1 MGLTGTIPRLLGNL
15 SFLVTL
21 DLSGNKFQG
30 SLPQEI
36 VYLHRLRVIN
46 LSFNNF
52 TGQIP
57 SWFSFLTCLKYLN
70 LKKNNFTRLIPH
82 SLFNLLKL
90 ENLILSSNSIQGII
104 PEEIGN
110 LHSLK
115 YVDIETNQLN
125 DSIPSSV
132 FNISTPETI
141 ALGHSPFGNLP
152 TDVCLN
158 LTKLKKLS
166 SIPKAVGA
174 LCNLNIPSSTGGLQM
189 LLTLSLA
196 ENKLQGSIPD
206 SMGDL
211 SNLVFLDLSNNNLSG
226 LIPKSLVALQ
236 FLSYVNLSL
245 NNLWGEIP
253 SDGPFKNFTSQ
264 SFMSNGG
271 LCGSTRFLVPPCST
285 SMGHKSTRKKTSHV
299 IFITS
304 GIGAALMAITLTIV
318 FLMYRNKT
326 EVGRTEGI
334 LEIRTVQRISYYEL
348 LQATHGYEKSN
359 LLGTGSCGSVYKGI
373 LKDGMLVA
381 VKMLNLQRLNRMIDV
396 VRAIDYFH
404 NGYLIPVIH
413 CDLKPSNVLL
423 DAEMVAHVLCNRGHV
438 IDSLNIMD
446 YHCRIW
452 FGRTSIKEPNEGN
465 FTGKLECV
473 SLVMELAMHCTA
485 KSPKERIGM
494 KDALA
499 ALEKI
504 KVQF

>member
-166 SIPKAVGA
+166 LSSNKLSGQIPSSLSRFHCIFTGSIPKAVGA
-174 LCNLNIPSSTGGLQM
+174 LCNLNIPSSTG
-189 LLTLSLA
+189 
-196 ENKLQGSIPD
+196 D
-206 SMGDL
+206 
-211 SNLVFLDLSNNNLSG
+211 
-226 LIPKSLVALQ
+226 
-236 FLSYVNLSL
+236 
-245 NNLWGEIP
+245 
-253 SDGPFKNFTSQ
+253 
-264 SFMSNGG
+264 
-271 LCGSTRFLVPPCST
+271 
-285 SMGHKSTRKKTSHV
+285 HKSTRKKTSHV

-348 LQATHGYEKSN
+348 LQATHGYEESN

-381 VKMLNLQRLNRMIDV
+381 VKMLNLQVKI
-396 VRAIDYFH
+396 
-404 NGYLIPVIH
+404 
-413 CDLKPSNVLL
+413 
-423 DAEMVAHVLCNRGHV
+423 
-438 IDSLNIMD
+438 SLGS
-446 YHCRIW
+446 
-452 FGRTSIKEPNEGN
+452 F
-465 FTGKLECV
+465 
-473 SLVMELAMHCTA
+473 
-485 KSPKERIGM
+485 
-494 KDALA
+494 
-499 ALEKI
+499 
-504 KVQF
+504 